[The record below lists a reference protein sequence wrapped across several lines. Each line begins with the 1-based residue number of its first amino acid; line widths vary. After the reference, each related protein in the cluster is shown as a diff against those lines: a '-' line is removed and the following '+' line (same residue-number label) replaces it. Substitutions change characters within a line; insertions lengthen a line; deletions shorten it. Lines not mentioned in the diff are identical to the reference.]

1 MRTRCSG
8 KEGSAVGDA
17 MNNTTAA
24 GNASVAAM
32 QARMRG
38 KLARQAAYQEAYDLE
53 GAAAAQG
60 YIAGDN
66 MMTMR
71 QNEVAALGA
80 ARADAGASG
89 FAASSGSKA
98 QVEQSVA
105 EQFEV
110 AIANMQKSNA
120 ISDQNSRYAANVRRS
135 EGEQQMRVAEVE
147 AQYYDKVARQ
157 NRHAF
162 MPNLIGG
169 TLLEGAKFGMS
180 FASMQPGGKQPQSG
194 EQGGK

>member
-1 MRTRCSG
+1 MWSGCSG

-17 MNNTTAA
+17 VNNSTQA
-24 GNASVAAM
+24 GNADLRAM
-32 QARMRG
+32 QARTSG
-38 KLARQAAYQEAYDLE
+38 KLAQQKAYQEAYDLE
-53 GAAAAQG
+53 RTAAQQG
-60 YIAGDN
+60 FIAGDN
-66 MMTMR
+66 MMTLR
-71 QNEVAALGA
+71 QNEVAAIGT
-80 ARADAGASG
+80 ARAEAGASG

-120 ISDQNSRYAANVRRS
+120 ISDQSSRYAAQVRRS
-135 EGEQQMRVAEVE
+135 EGEQQKRISDVE

-162 MPNLIGG
+162 MPNLIGS
-169 TLLEGAKFGMS
+169 TLLQSAQFGLNFVS
-180 FASMQPGGKQPQSG
+180 AG
-194 EQGGK
+194 QGGRK